1 MSSDVE
7 VAGKPPRRILSIDGG
22 GILGTFPAAV
32 LAELEQ
38 HLEYPIGSYF
48 DLIAGTSTGGI
59 LAIGL
64 AMGLKAS
71 TLLHL
76 YETKGPAIFGQN
88 HSPAINFT
96 LRKVRSVRQLY
107 RRKYGSEALK
117 AALINVLG
125 ERRIGDAKTRLLVPA
140 WSPVAQTVYLY
151 KTAHEVRLRTDYKA
165 PAVDAALATSA
176 APIYFRQHL
185 SYRDVGLVD
194 GGIWAN
200 NPIALAVTEAI
211 GVLEWSAA
219 SLHILSLGCLE
230 EVYSV
235 PKGGGIG
242 TLGRKVI
249 SLFMDGQSHGAMGMA
264 KLLTGDVHKRKAIY
278 RIDHHVPRGKY
289 RMDDARG
296 ITDLK
301 GLGHVKGRDQFPQ
314 LSEVFFRTPAEPFE
328 PIYKLEPLQQEASTS

>member
-1 MSSDVE
+1 MSSEVE
-7 VAGKPPRRILSIDGG
+7 ASGGLPRRILSIDGG

-32 LAELEQ
+32 LAEMEQ
-38 HLEYPIGSYF
+38 HLDYPIGSYF

-59 LAIGL
+59 IAIGL

-71 TLLHL
+71 ELLRL
-76 YETKGPAIFGQN
+76 YETKRPAIFGQG
-88 HSPAINFT
+88 HSAAINFA
-96 LRKVRSVRQLY
+96 LRKVRSLRQIY
-107 RRKYGSEALK
+107 RRKYSSEALK
-117 AALINVLG
+117 AALTNVLG
-125 ERRIGDAKTRLLVPA
+125 ELRIGDAKTRLLVPA
-140 WSPVAQTVYLY
+140 WSPEAKTVYIY
-151 KTAHEVRLRTDYKA
+151 KTAHDVRLRTDYKA

-176 APIYFRQHL
+176 APTYFRQHL
-185 SYRDVGLVD
+185 SYGDVGLVD

-211 GVLEWSAA
+211 GVLGWSAA

-242 TLGRKVI
+242 TLGMKAI

-264 KLLTGDVHKRKAIY
+264 KILTGDVHKRKAIY
-278 RIDHHVPRGKY
+278 RIDHHVPAGQY
-289 RMDDARG
+289 RMDDARV

-314 LSEVFFRTPAEPFE
+314 LHNVFFHTPAELFE
-328 PIYKLEPLQQEASTS
+328 PIYKLEPPQQEAGKP